1 MASGVDGIEFNIC
14 DTIAPNIYFFAN
26 RSLDKL
32 FMASDISTGSIE
44 PTRAGGCPGLEQEKI
59 NLLKRALQIRF
70 SIKDADFL
78 KFWVDIKTRFNCKY
92 RDTRY
97 LKTRANS

>member
-1 MASGVDGIEFNIC
+1 MKRLRRDYFFVYN
-14 DTIAPNIYFFAN
+14 TIAPNIYFFVN

-32 FMASDISTGSIE
+32 FMASDILAGSIE
-44 PTRAGGCPGLEQEKI
+44 PTGAGGVPGLEQEKI

-78 KFWVDIKTRFNCKY
+78 VAIF
-92 RDTRY
+92 
-97 LKTRANS
+97 